1 MSPGHAQLPNIG
13 VQQQHI
19 SFSNVTMES
28 DKYIVVRE
36 TGATNTVVIVD
47 MASPLTP
54 LKRPITA
61 DSALMNPN
69 SKIIALKAAN
79 PGGVAGDNLQIF
91 NLDAKAK
98 LKSVQFAE
106 QVVFWKWITGTKLGL
121 VTGTAVYHWDMN
133 VRPDAQNPH
142 QRARCSLYPR
152 HLPTPS
158 DGATHECSTRSISVP
173 CTHGASG
180 QPWGQ
185 RPRLDTAT
193 RVRSRV
199 DVQKLERP

>member
-1 MSPGHAQLPNIG
+1 MAECVQLPNIG

-106 QVVFWKWITGTKLGL
+106 QVVFWKWITSTKLGL

-133 VRPDAQNPH
+133 V
-142 QRARCSLYPR
+142 SPR
-152 HLPTPS
+152 RSTP
-158 DGATHECSTRSISVP
+158 APVP
-173 CTHGASG
+173 CALSHVPAALHWHHAFAAQMPWLCSASAREERASPRCQG
-180 QPWGQ
+180 QAPTQ
-185 RPRLDTAT
+185 RSA
-193 RVRSRV
+193 SA
-199 DVQKLERP
+199 

>member
-1 MSPGHAQLPNIG
+1 MAGRVQLPNIG

-36 TGATNTVVIVD
+36 TGPTNTVVIVD
-47 MASPLTP
+47 LASPLTP

-79 PGGVAGDNLQIF
+79 PGGLAGDNLQIF

-98 LKSVQFAE
+98 LMSVQFPE

-133 VRPDAQNPH
+133 VRP
-142 QRARCSLYPR
+142 R
-152 HLPTPS
+152 
-158 DGATHECSTRSISVP
+158 RSIPP
-173 CTHGASG
+173 CGNPNGTLSTPARLRASHRCAPHSSSSRRSSISARG
-180 QPWGQ
+180 
-185 RPRLDTAT
+185 RSERAPRLGGPRRGSGT
-193 RVRSRV
+193 RGA
-199 DVQKLERP
+199 

>member
-1 MSPGHAQLPNIG
+1 MAERAQLPNIG

-133 VRPDAQNPH
+133 VSPRRNVLCVMRGAVPCALSPP
-142 QRARCSLYPR
+142 ACPPCTAASCIMEPTCTACVPCSLGTSER
-152 HLPTPS
+152 LPVLGP
-158 DGATHECSTRSISVP
+158 GAD
-173 CTHGASG
+173 A
-180 QPWGQ
+180 
-185 RPRLDTAT
+185 AT
-193 RVRSRV
+193 RVC
-199 DVQKLERP
+199 LGY